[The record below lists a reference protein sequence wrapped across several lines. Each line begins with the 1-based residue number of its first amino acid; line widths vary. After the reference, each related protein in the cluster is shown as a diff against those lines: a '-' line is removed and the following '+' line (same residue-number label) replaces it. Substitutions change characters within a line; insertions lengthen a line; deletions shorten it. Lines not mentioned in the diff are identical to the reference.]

1 MNNKEFR
8 EKIKII
14 TICIILISI
23 VIIGIAN
30 LDTLLKHCNKLID
43 AITPFIYGC
52 CFAYI
57 LVPLCNKLEE
67 KIKTKHRELIAITL
81 TEMMFISSICI
92 ISFLIIPQSFQSI
105 GKIVDELPN
114 AWIKLEDCIE
124 NIQNN
129 NPIMANILGGDVNG
143 FNEIVGN
150 TLESTFKTNID
161 NIITSIINRTTDFG
175 KMLFNIIIGIITN
188 IFILAN
194 RKIFAKQLDNI
205 LYIFSNERAYNVIK
219 EEIQVINKMFSGFF
233 IGKIIDSIIVGVIC
247 IIVLLIMKMPYAML
261 ISVIVCVTNI
271 VPIAG
276 PFIGAI
282 PGVLIIL
289 SVDPLKALYFL
300 IFIIILQQIDGH
312 IIGPKCIGNTT
323 GLSTF
328 WVLFAIIVFG
338 KLFGVVGMVIGVPT
352 LAVIFD
358 IGRKV
363 LDYKLDNKEQFNT
376 RD

>member
-1 MNNKEFR
+1 MNNKEFK
-8 EKIKII
+8 EKVKII
-14 TICIILISI
+14 ALCIILISI
-23 VIIGIAN
+23 IIISIAN
-30 LDTLLKHCNKLID
+30 LDTILGYGNKILD

-57 LVPLCNKLEE
+57 LVPLCNKLES
-67 KIKTKHRELIAITL
+67 KIKWKHKEILAITI
-81 TEMMFISSICI
+81 TEIVFISLIIIIC
-92 ISFLIIPQSFQSI
+92 FLIIPQSFESI
-105 GKIVDELPN
+105 GAIVDELPN
-114 AWIKLEDCIE
+114 AWLKLEDYIE

-129 NPIMANILGGDVNG
+129 NPIIANILGGDVNG

-161 NIITSIINRTTDFG
+161 NIVTSIINRTTDFG
-175 KMLFNIIIGIITN
+175 KMLFDIVIGIVAN
-188 IFILAN
+188 ILILTN
-194 RKIFAKQLDNI
+194 RKTFAKQLDSI
-205 LYIFSNERAYNVIK
+205 LYIFSSEKVYTIIK
-219 EEIQVINKMFSGFF
+219 EEIQVINKMFSGFI
-233 IGKIIDSIIVGVIC
+233 IGKLIDSLIVGIIC
-247 IIVLLIMKMPYAML
+247 SIVLLIMKMPYAML

-271 VPIAG
+271 IPIVG

-282 PGVLIIL
+282 PGVLIVL
-289 SVDPLKALYFL
+289 SVDPLKALSFL

-338 KLFGVVGMVIGVPT
+338 KLFGIIGMVIGVPT

-363 LDYKLDNKEQFNT
+363 MDYKLSNKKQFNNK
-376 RD
+376 D

>member
-1 MNNKEFR
+1 MNNKEFK
-8 EKIKII
+8 EKIKIV
-14 TICIILISI
+14 TLCIILISI
-23 VIIGIAN
+23 IIISIVN
-30 LDTLLKHCNKLID
+30 LETILGCVNRIIK

-57 LVPLCNKLEE
+57 IAPLCNKIES
-67 KIKTKHRELIAITL
+67 KIKCKHKEILAITI
-81 TEMMFISSICI
+81 TEITFISLIIIIC
-92 ISFLIIPQSFQSI
+92 FLIVPQSIESI
-105 GKIVDELPN
+105 MKIVDELPN
-114 AWIKLEDCIE
+114 AWLKLEGHIE

-129 NPIMANILGGDVNG
+129 NPIIANMLGGDVNG
-143 FNEIVGN
+143 FNEIVGT

-161 NIITSIINRTTDFG
+161 NIIASIINKTTDFG
-175 KMLFNIIIGIITN
+175 KMLFDIIIGVIAN

-205 LYIFSNERAYNVIK
+205 LYIFSSKKAYNIIK

-233 IGKIIDSIIVGVIC
+233 IGKLIDSIIVGIIC

-271 VPIAG
+271 IPIVG

-282 PGVLIIL
+282 PGVLIVL

-338 KLFGVVGMVIGVPT
+338 KLFGIVGMVIGVPT

-358 IGRKV
+358 IGRKIM
-363 LDYKLDNKEQFNT
+363 DYKLSKKKQFNNI
-376 RD
+376 D